1 MDVIALITVFLV
13 LTLLWVFLLHFEKRK
28 HDKRESVRM
37 ALIAAENPQKH
48 IYEVI

>member
-1 MDVIALITVFLV
+1 MDIIAIVTVFLV

-37 ALIAAENPQKH
+37 DQLAATKPYTPTH
-48 IYEVI
+48 EVV